1 MKTRSTQLPFCK
13 PAIGDEEIRAVSDV
27 LRSGW
32 ITTGA
37 KTREFESEWAD
48 FCTSS
53 HAIAM
58 ASATACLHLLLKALK
73 IGHGDEV
80 ILPSL
85 TFASDPN
92 IIALCGAKPVFCDV
106 SPDTLIAA
114 PQHFA
119 ALITERTKAII
130 PVHFAGAPADLDG
143 LSEVIRGRKITIIED
158 AAHAIG
164 TSYKGRAIGSGGNP
178 AFFSFHP
185 IKNITTGEGG
195 MVSLNDDDLART
207 LRLLRFHGIEKDAWE
222 RYGGRTSPGY
232 DISIPGYKYNLTD
245 IQASLGIV
253 QLRKL
258 ARFNDRRASI
268 MAKYRTAF
276 AGDSRIKLQQPPA
289 YEHTHSNHLAV
300 VQVED
305 RETVVG
311 RLRDD
316 FNILTGL
323 HFPPC
328 HELSFFRERF
338 GPVSL
343 PETERV
349 GSHILSLPLFPEM
362 TDDDVQYVID
372 AMRNV
377 LEV

>member
-48 FCTSS
+48 FCASS

-232 DISIPGYKYNLTD
+232 DISIPGYNQ
-245 IQASLGIV
+245 IQ
-253 QLRKL
+253 
-258 ARFNDRRASI
+258 
-268 MAKYRTAF
+268 
-276 AGDSRIKLQQPPA
+276 
-289 YEHTHSNHLAV
+289 
-300 VQVED
+300 
-305 RETVVG
+305 
-311 RLRDD
+311 
-316 FNILTGL
+316 
-323 HFPPC
+323 
-328 HELSFFRERF
+328 
-338 GPVSL
+338 
-343 PETERV
+343 
-349 GSHILSLPLFPEM
+349 SH
-362 TDDDVQYVID
+362 
-372 AMRNV
+372 
-377 LEV
+377 